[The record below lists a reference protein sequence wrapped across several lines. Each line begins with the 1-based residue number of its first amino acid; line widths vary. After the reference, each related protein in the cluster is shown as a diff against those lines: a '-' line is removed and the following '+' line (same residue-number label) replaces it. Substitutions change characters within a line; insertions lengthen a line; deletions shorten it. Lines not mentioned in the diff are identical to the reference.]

1 MVAPLPIGARQAQPE
16 EFGITHHTQTDGTQC
31 EPTKKMRSVRCTV
44 MLRDG
49 SKCDMK
55 HWSIFMLHAQR
66 VARFRYSS
74 IG

>member
-1 MVAPLPIGARQAQPE
+1 
-16 EFGITHHTQTDGTQC
+16 
-31 EPTKKMRSVRCTV
+31 MRSVRCTV

-66 VARFRYSS
+66 VARFRYFQLVNLINKKKKRSFYNTS
-74 IG
+74 LIVAERRRKLYYFEEILHIQ